1 MPKVGL
7 CEWQQ
12 LLKSKSSELIAV
24 NKDEEESYLS
34 SHCSPSNGAS
44 KAIHPKKSDRNHTG
58 KPRKGSLQYNTRKI
72 IKGRR
77 SAGIREREREREREH
92 VSVALE

>member
-1 MPKVGL
+1 MKKNPISQATVVPAMEQAKL
-7 CEWQQ
+7 FTQ
-12 LLKSKSSELIAV
+12 KK
-24 NKDEEESYLS
+24 KDR
-34 SHCSPSNGAS
+34 H
-44 KAIHPKKSDRNHTG
+44 HTG